1 MLGRRDFI
9 GGAALLAIAPVPEIR
24 TPPLEPLS
32 STIGGVA
39 YQIEGWSTSTEDSA
53 LDQVSI
59 RINAGWRASW
69 R

>member
-1 MLGRRDFI
+1 MLGRRGFI
-9 GGAALLAIAPVPEIR
+9 SGTALLAVAPVPEIH
-24 TPPLEPLS
+24 TPPLDPLS

-39 YQIEGWSTSTEDSA
+39 YQIEGWSTSTGASA